1 MTQQPQR
8 PTEVLA
14 ALPHRRPNRRSQKR
28 AAPAPPEGER
38 ISVKAAPA
46 LPNESAAPRGA
57 RRAPSPPP
65 GTAPAPAT
73 PRGKEIVA
81 TMVQAAAELAEIGL
95 SVSGRAIKEAV
106 ARLPR
111 P

>member
-8 PTEVLA
+8 PTEVLG

-28 AAPAPPEGER
+28 GGPAPPEGER
-38 ISVKAAPA
+38 VSGRAAPA
-46 LPNESAAPRGA
+46 PASEEAAAPRGRELA
-57 RRAPSPPP
+57 S
-65 GTAPAPAT
+65 
-73 PRGKEIVA
+73 

-95 SVSGRAIKEAV
+95 SVSARAFKEAV

>member
-28 AAPAPPEGER
+28 AASTPPEGER
-38 ISVKAAPA
+38 VSGKAPPA
-46 LPNESAAPRGA
+46 QPTEPDPPRG
-57 RRAPSPPP
+57 R
-65 GTAPAPAT
+65 
-73 PRGKEIVA
+73 EIVG

-95 SVSGRAIKEAV
+95 SVSARAFKEAV